1 MNFNK
6 EETRNILNMLLSKDK
21 ENSIIAFSCLN
32 NFSKKEHLGELLVLY
47 QFGMTPAEIWEKNC
61 KKGFKHIKKV
71 LPFKSSDLRYYRGQY
86 RLPSSKVFSEL
97 VNNKCSKESVEL
109 YLELFTND
117 FSNHLYGMGYPT
129 DKLDIQIKI
138 KE

>member
-1 MNFNK
+1 MNFSK
-6 EETRNILNMLLSKDK
+6 IEIRNILDMLLSQDK
-21 ENSIIAFSCLN
+21 ENSIIAFSCIN
-32 NFSKKEHLGELLVLY
+32 NFSTKKHLGELLVLY
-47 QFGMTPAEIWEKNC
+47 QFGRTPGLIWEENC
-61 KKGFKHIKKV
+61 KKGFKYIKKV
-71 LPFKSSDLRYYRGQY
+71 LPFKCSDY
-86 RLPSSKVFSEL
+86 RLPSSKVFNEL
-97 VNNKCSKESVEL
+97 VNNDCSKESVEL

>member
-1 MNFNK
+1 
-6 EETRNILNMLLSKDK
+6 MLLSQDK
-21 ENSIIAFSCLN
+21 ENSIIAFSCIN
-32 NFSKKEHLGELLVLY
+32 NFSTKKHLGELLVLY
-47 QFGMTPAEIWEKNC
+47 QFGRTPGLIWEENC
-61 KKGFKHIKKV
+61 KKGFKYIKKV
-71 LPFKSSDLRYYRGQY
+71 LPFKSSDY
-86 RLPSSKVFSEL
+86 RLPSSNVFNEL
-97 VNNKCSKESVEL
+97 VNNDCSKESVEL

>member
-1 MNFNK
+1 MNFSK
-6 EETRNILNMLLSKDK
+6 TEIRNILDMLLSQDK
-21 ENSIIAFSCLN
+21 ENSIIAFSCIN
-32 NFSKKEHLGELLVLY
+32 NFSTKKHLGELLVLY
-47 QFGMTPAEIWEKNC
+47 QFGRTPGLIWEENC
-61 KKGFKHIKKV
+61 KKGFKHIKRV
-71 LPFKSSDLRYYRGQY
+71 LPFKSSDY
-86 RLPSSKVFSEL
+86 RLPSSKVFNEL
-97 VNNKCSKESVEL
+97 VNNDCSKESVEL

>member
-6 EETRNILNMLLSKDK
+6 EETKNLLNMLRSSDK
-21 ENSIIAFSCLN
+21 ENSIIALSCLD

-47 QFGMTPAEIWEKNC
+47 QFGMTPGEIWEKNC

-71 LPFKSSDLRYYRGQY
+71 LPFKSSDY
-86 RLPSSKVFSEL
+86 RLPSSKVFNKL
-97 VNNKCSKESVEL
+97 VNNNCSKESIEL
-109 YLELFTND
+109 YLELFTNE
-117 FSNHLYGMGYPT
+117 FSNHLYAMGYPT
-129 DKLDIQIKI
+129 DKFDIQIKI

>member
-1 MNFNK
+1 MYFSK
-6 EETRNILNMLLSKDK
+6 IEIRNILDMLLSQDK
-21 ENSIIAFSCLN
+21 ENSIIAFSCIN
-32 NFSKKEHLGELLVLY
+32 NFSTKKHLGELLVLY
-47 QFGMTPAEIWEKNC
+47 QFGRTPGLIWEENC
-61 KKGFKHIKKV
+61 KKGFKYIKKV
-71 LPFKSSDLRYYRGQY
+71 LPFKCSDY
-86 RLPSSKVFSEL
+86 RLPSSKVFNEL
-97 VNNKCSKESVEL
+97 VNNDCSKESVEL